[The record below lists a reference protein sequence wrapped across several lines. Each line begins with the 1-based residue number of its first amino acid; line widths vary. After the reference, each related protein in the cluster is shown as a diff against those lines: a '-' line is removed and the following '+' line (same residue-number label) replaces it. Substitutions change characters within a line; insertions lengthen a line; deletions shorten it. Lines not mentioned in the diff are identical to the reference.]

1 MLRGSGNAY
10 GFFAILLH
18 WSIALL
24 ILALLA
30 LGYIMTRPDIDPALQ
45 FSLFQWHKSFGMLVL
60 ALALVRAVQW
70 AMSVK
75 VAPVASLSALERV
88 LSSTTHKLL
97 LVLGVLVP
105 LAGWAIA
112 SVSPLGIP
120 TFMFDLF
127 IVPHLPLAQSEGAE
141 TLWSE
146 AHATLA
152 YTLLCLVVLHAL
164 AAFYHHLWRRDDVL
178 MRMLGRRRSPPM
190 EKRS

>member
-18 WSIALL
+18 WLIAVL
-24 ILALLA
+24 ILTLLA
-30 LGYIMTRPDIDPALQ
+30 LGYIMTRPGIDPALQ

-70 AMSVK
+70 SMSVK
-75 VAPVASLSALERV
+75 VAPVATLSALERS
-88 LSSTTHKLL
+88 LSSNTHKIL
-97 LVLGVLVP
+97 LVLGLLVP
-105 LAGWAIA
+105 LAGWIIA

-127 IVPHLPLAQSEGAE
+127 VVPRLPLAQSEGAE

-146 AHATLA
+146 VHATLA

-164 AAFYHHLWRRDDVL
+164 AAVYHHVWRRDDVL

>member
-18 WSIALL
+18 WLIALL
-24 ILALLA
+24 ILALLT

-60 ALALVRAVQW
+60 ALAFIRAVQW
-70 AMSVK
+70 CMSVK
-75 VAPVASLSALERV
+75 VAPVATLSALERL
-88 LSSTTHKLL
+88 LSSITHKLL

-105 LAGWAIA
+105 LAGWVIA

-127 IVPHLPLAQSEGAE
+127 VVPHLPLAQSEGAE

-146 AHATLA
+146 VHATLA
-152 YTLLCLVVLHAL
+152 YTLLCLIVLHAL
-164 AAFYHHLWRRDDVL
+164 AALYHHVWRRDDVL
-178 MRMLGRRRSPPM
+178 MRMLGRRRSPPR

>member
-18 WSIALL
+18 WLIALL

-60 ALALVRAVQW
+60 VLGLVRAVQW
-70 AMSVK
+70 GISVK
-75 VAPVASLSALERV
+75 VEPVATLSALER
-88 LSSTTHKLL
+88 LMSSTTHKLL

-105 LAGWAIA
+105 LAGWIIA

-127 IVPHLPLAQSEGAE
+127 VVPHLPFAQSERAE
-141 TLWSE
+141 ALWSE
-146 AHATLA
+146 VHATLA
-152 YTLLCLVVLHAL
+152 YTLLCLIVLHAL
-164 AAFYHHLWRRDDVL
+164 AALYHHVWRRDDVL
-178 MRMLGRRRSPPM
+178 MRMLGRRRSPPR

>member
-18 WSIALL
+18 WLIALL

-75 VAPVASLSALERV
+75 VAAVSSLSGLERV

-105 LAGWAIA
+105 LAGWVIA

-127 IVPHLPLAQSEGAE
+127 VVPHLPLAQSEGAE

-146 AHATLA
+146 VHATLA

-178 MRMLGRRRSPPM
+178 MRMLGRRRSPPT